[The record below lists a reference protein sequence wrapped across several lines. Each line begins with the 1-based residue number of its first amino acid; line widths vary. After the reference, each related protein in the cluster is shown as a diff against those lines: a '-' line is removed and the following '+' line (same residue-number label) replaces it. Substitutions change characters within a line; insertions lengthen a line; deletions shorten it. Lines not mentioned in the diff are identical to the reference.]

1 MLDFFKYEQCAK
13 VLMLPIEEICP
24 NPSQPRRRI
33 NREEL
38 EGLTN
43 SIKENGLIYP
53 ITVRR
58 TSRGFELIT
67 GQRRIAAFRAL
78 GRDKIPAIVEEL
90 EDSKAPMKSLV
101 ENIQRSQLNFVDEAL
116 AMGNILTTQNLTQIQ
131 LAKALGVSQSAIAN
145 KLRIL
150 RFHPVTLERMLQH
163 SLTERHAR
171 AMLPLL
177 ETEKTEE
184 VLDKV
189 IQKQLNVAQTESL
202 VKDTL
207 ANRPSKKP
215 IKVLVKDVRLFVTTI
230 NKAVE
235 IMKQSG
241 IGATTHKAEDE
252 QNIVYTITIPKS
264 SASRSKRHVTT

>member
-1 MLDFFKYEQCAK
+1 MLDFFKYEQCGK

-24 NPSQPRRRI
+24 NPSQPRRMI

-38 EGLTN
+38 EGLSN

-53 ITVRR
+53 ITVRK

-67 GQRRIAAFRAL
+67 GQRRIAAFKAL

-101 ENIQRSQLNFVDEAL
+101 ENIQRSQLSFVDEAL
-116 AMGNILTTQNLTQIQ
+116 AMGNILATQNLTQMQ
-131 LAKALGVSQSAIAN
+131 LAKVLGVSQSAIAN

-150 RFHPVTLERMLQH
+150 RFHPVTLEKMLEH
-163 SLTERHAR
+163 GLTERHAR

-177 ETEKTEE
+177 ETDKIDE

-189 IQKQLNVAQTESL
+189 VQKQLNVAQTEAL

-207 ANRPSKKP
+207 AHKPGKKP
-215 IKVLVKDVRLFVTTI
+215 IKVLVRDVRLFVTTI

-235 IMKQSG
+235 VMKQSG

-252 QNIVYTITIPKS
+252 QNIVYTITIPKT
-264 SASRSKRHVTT
+264 SAAKARSHVST

>member
-1 MLDFFKYEQCAK
+1 MLEFFKYEQCGK

-24 NPSQPRRRI
+24 NPAQPRRII

-38 EGLTN
+38 EGLVD

-53 ITVRR
+53 ITVRK
-58 TSRGFELIT
+58 TNRGFELIT
-67 GQRRIAAFRAL
+67 GQRRIAAFKAL

-90 EDSKAPMKSLV
+90 EDNKAPMKSLV
-101 ENIQRSQLNFVDEAL
+101 ENIQRSQLSFVDEAL
-116 AMGNILTTQNLTQIQ
+116 AMGNILATQNLTQVQ
-131 LAKALGVSQSAIAN
+131 LAKTLGLSQSAIAN

-150 RFHPVTLERMLQH
+150 RFHPLTLERMLEH
-163 SLTERHAR
+163 GLTERHAR

-177 ETEKTEE
+177 ETGRVDE

-189 IQKQLNVAQTESL
+189 VQKQLSVAQTEAL
-202 VKDTL
+202 IKDTL
-207 ANRPSKKP
+207 AHRPGKKP
-215 IKVLVKDVRLFVTTI
+215 IKVLVRDVRLFVTTI

-235 IMKQSG
+235 VMKQSG

-264 SASRSKRHVTT
+264 NAAKNRSQVST